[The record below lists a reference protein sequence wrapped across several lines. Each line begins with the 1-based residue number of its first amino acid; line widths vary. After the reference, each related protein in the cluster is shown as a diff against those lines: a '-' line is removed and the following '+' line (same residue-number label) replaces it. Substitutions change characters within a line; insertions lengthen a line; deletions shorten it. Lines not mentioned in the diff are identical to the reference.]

1 MSEQAAQYADS
12 LDAVNRDFIEV
23 VSNCSDEQWKQTS
36 TSEGWSVGVIA
47 HHAAEGHASF
57 NQFLPVITSGSDNI
71 PPVTLDM
78 INAGNAQHAEKYASV
93 GRPETLELLQQNGE
107 ILAQSLR
114 GLSDE
119 QLATTTKLFGG
130 NPMTVAQIV
139 EHVYVGH
146 PAQHLASIRA
156 TLNGTAE

>member
-1 MSEQAAQYADS
+1 MSEQAARYADN
-12 LDAVNRDFIEV
+12 LDAVNRDFIDV
-23 VSNCSDEQWKQTS
+23 VSNCTDEEWNQTS
-36 TSEGWSVGVIA
+36 EREGWSVGVIA
-47 HHAAEGHASF
+47 HHAAVGHASF
-57 NQFLPVITSGSDNI
+57 NQFLPAITSGTDNI

-78 INAGNAQHAEKYASV
+78 INAGNAQHAKEFASV
-93 GRPETLELLQQNGE
+93 GKPETLELLRQNGQ

-114 GLSDE
+114 GVSDE

-130 NPMTVAQIV
+130 NPMTVGQIV
-139 EHVYVGH
+139 ERVYVGH